1 MVTQPKFSLDGEKIT
16 KFIKEVLKQEFKKQK
31 VNVTKIISSNFLLT
45 MKKVKGLRQ
54 GVYDVK
60 KALVLRKMTLKN
72 LKVKSDTKFRIKNKR
87 QSRKWKSRSKTI

>member
-1 MVTQPKFSLDGEKIT
+1 
-16 KFIKEVLKQEFKKQK
+16 
-31 VNVTKIISSNFLLT
+31 

-60 KALVLRKMTLKN
+60 KALILCKMTLKN